1 MISSWIWFF
10 FFNSNYFSYVRWLK
24 RQRVEICQK
33 PIYLGLTNP
42 SQRGPTLPSSE
53 QANSVLLPDIH
64 QEAANA
70 VQKLQSGLC
79 STVRKIPR
87 DFSWSSTRRS
97 LFSLGIKGRRQ
108 RIKNAWS
115 FSHHK
120 LAQPLYGIKA
130 RNIYLFSHT
139 LGGSSTHTYPC
150 KVLPG
155 GNI

>member
-1 MISSWIWFF
+1 MQYRSYSQGCAAELGKYPGILAEVVQGGVCSLLALKGEGSIRDSW
-10 FFNSNYFSYVRWLK
+10 
-24 RQRVEICQK
+24 
-33 PIYLGLTNP
+33 
-42 SQRGPTLPSSE
+42 
-53 QANSVLLPDIH
+53 A
-64 QEAANA
+64 
-70 VQKLQSGLC
+70 
-79 STVRKIPR
+79 
-87 DFSWSSTRRS
+87 
-97 LFSLGIKGRRQ
+97 
-108 RIKNAWS
+108 IKNAWS